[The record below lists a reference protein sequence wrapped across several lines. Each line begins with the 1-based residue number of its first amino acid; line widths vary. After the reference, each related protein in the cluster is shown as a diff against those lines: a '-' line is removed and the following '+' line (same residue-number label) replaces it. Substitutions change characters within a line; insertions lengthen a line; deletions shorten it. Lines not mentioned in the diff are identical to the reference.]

1 MSTIEDAPPAAET
14 VDPEGS
20 AANGA
25 LSEHPQN
32 GAAVPEATPL
42 ASDAPAETVQAAPHT
57 HESAAGGA
65 DTPSTGAAPRS
76 VVEQVAREQLRP
88 VEVVRRLDEFII
100 GQGKAKKSVAIALR
114 NRIRR
119 QRLPEELRN
128 EVLPKNILMIGPTGV
143 GKTEIARRVARL
155 TASPFIKVEATK
167 FTEVG
172 YVGRDVESI
181 VRDLLE
187 QTITEV
193 HNDRISEVE
202 EQSRDMANS
211 RILDTL
217 LDAEDRAEALQ
228 RAPAPADGI
237 AGPPE
242 PVDAAK
248 AKRLRRAR
256 KRRLS
261 LRMSAG
267 HLEDRLIDI
276 EVEEPF
282 QPAFEGFAG
291 TGLEEVGYSLSDF
304 FSQMAPIR
312 KRQKRMS
319 VNDARTVL
327 MQEETDRLIDM
338 DRVYDDAIRLIEDD
352 GIVFID
358 EVDKIAGHASDHGPD
373 VSGEGVQRDLLPILE
388 GSTIHTRYGPVRTD
402 HILFIAAGAFT
413 AVRPSD
419 LIPEF
424 QGRFPIRVE
433 LQALSE
439 DDLVRILTE
448 PSNALT
454 TQYTALLATEGVA
467 LDFAPDGI
475 RELARQAHQVN
486 EEDENIGARR
496 LFTIM
501 EQVLEDVSFRAEE
514 FASDTVVIDAD
525 YVSERL
531 GNLVRNQDLRHFVL

>member
-1 MSTIEDAPPAAET
+1 MSTIEDAPPSAET
-14 VDPEGS
+14 VVPADS
-20 AANGA
+20 VANGA
-25 LSEHPQN
+25 GDQHPQN
-32 GAAVPEATPL
+32 GTAVPETAPSAGDAPEETARAAVP
-42 ASDAPAETVQAAPHT
+42 H
-57 HESAAGGA
+57 
-65 DTPSTGAAPRS
+65 
-76 VVEQVAREQLRP
+76 AREQLRP

-100 GQGKAKKSVAIALR
+100 GQAKAKKSVAIALR

-119 QRLPEELRN
+119 QQLPEELRN

-155 TASPFIKVEATK
+155 TTSPFIKVEATK

-187 QTITEV
+187 ETITEV

-217 LDAEDRAEALQ
+217 LDAEDRTAALQ
-228 RAPAPADGI
+228 PTAAPADGV
-237 AGPPE
+237 AGPPA
-242 PVDAAK
+242 PVDATQ

-256 KRRLS
+256 KRRLFHR
-261 LRMSAG
+261 LSAG
-267 HLEDRLIDI
+267 QLEDRLIEID
-276 EVEEPF
+276 VEEPF

-319 VNDARTVL
+319 VKDARTVL

-338 DRVYDDAIRLIEDD
+338 DRVYDEAIRLIEDD

-501 EQVLEDVSFRAEE
+501 EQVLEDVSFRAED
-514 FASDTVVIDAD
+514 FAGDTVVITAE
-525 YVSERL
+525 YVSRRL